1 MMKAIHGGD
10 IYRNHVEIDFSVNV
24 NPLGIPKS
32 VENALYECIAMCK
45 SYPDIKAEKLKDAVA
60 KKVGVSKEYLVFGNG
75 ASELFM
81 AVVHALRPKRTV
93 IPVPSFYGYEYA
105 ARASQGE
112 IIFSDD
118 YKELTEE
125 TDLLFLANPNNP
137 TGTLLCKSE
146 LMELLDYCKRRDIY
160 VVLDECFIEFG
171 GIKDSMITEIEQYS
185 NLIIVRAFTKIFA
198 IPGVRLGYLVSSN
211 QEMLEMIQM
220 HLPEWNLSWFAQEA
234 GAACTKEVE
243 FVEKTVEVVS
253 EEREFLTD
261 GLKKAGFQV
270 FESKTNFILFYTE
283 KELYEQLLNQG
294 ILIRDCSN
302 FRGLTKGYYRVAV
315 KSREENER
323 LLKAIGECK

>member
-1 MMKAIHGGD
+1 
-10 IYRNHVEIDFSVNV
+10 
-24 NPLGIPKS
+24 
-32 VENALYECIAMCK
+32 
-45 SYPDIKAEKLKDAVA
+45 
-60 KKVGVSKEYLVFGNG
+60 
-75 ASELFM
+75 
-81 AVVHALRPKRTV
+81 
-93 IPVPSFYGYEYA
+93 
-105 ARASQGE
+105 
-112 IIFSDD
+112 
-118 YKELTEE
+118 
-125 TDLLFLANPNNP
+125 
-137 TGTLLCKSE
+137 
-146 LMELLDYCKRRDIY
+146 
-160 VVLDECFIEFG
+160 
-171 GIKDSMITEIEQYS
+171 MITEIEQYS

-211 QEMLEMIQM
+211 QEMLEKIQM

-243 FVEKTVEVVS
+243 FVEKTVEAVTI
-253 EEREFLTD
+253 EREFLTE